1 MTRIYLDHAA
11 TTPLRPSV
19 ARVMAQVGLE
29 TPGNPSSPH
38 REGRSAR
45 AALEAARERLAEVLD
60 VPPGWVFFT
69 RGGTESDNLAVLGR
83 ARAETGGAIVISA
96 LEHSAVREAAA
107 HLAGAGRR
115 VVVLPVHS
123 SGEVDPVALEEALA
137 SPVPPSVLS
146 VQAVNSEVGLV
157 LELGPVLEGAA
168 SRGVPVHV
176 DAVQAM
182 GRIPLPKGA
191 ALLTLSAHKV
201 GGPRGMGVLVRDPS
215 VALHPL
221 HHGGA
226 QESGLR
232 PGTEDV
238 AGAVGTA
245 EAIRAAEEERPHEVE
260 RLGALRERLE
270 TALLGNVPG
279 LRIHGGEGARA
290 PHILGLGLPG
300 VPMDLLPG
308 ALDLEGIAASA
319 GSACRSGSTE
329 PSPTLLGLYGRAAAS
344 VAPVRLSLGRETTTG
359 EVEAAIP
366 RILGVFERVRA
377 GFGAG
382 SGGAG

>member
-1 MTRIYLDHAA
+1 MSRIYLDHAA
-11 TTPLRPSV
+11 TTTLRPSV
-19 ARVMAQVGLE
+19 ARVMEQVALE

-45 AALEAARERLAEVLD
+45 AALEAARGRLADVLD
-60 VPPGWVFFT
+60 VPPEWVFFT
-69 RGGTESDNLAVLGR
+69 RGGTESDNLAVEGR
-83 ARAETGGAIVISA
+83 ARAEPRGAIVLSA
-96 LEHSAVREAAA
+96 LEHSAVRETVA
-107 HLAGAGRR
+107 HLARTGRH
-115 VVVLPVHS
+115 VVELPVLP
-123 SGEVDPVALEEALA
+123 SGELDAAALDDALA
-137 SPVPPSVLS
+137 SPVPPAVIS
-146 VQAVNSEVGLV
+146 VQAVNSEIGLV
-157 LELGPVLEGAA
+157 LGLGPVLEGAA
-168 SRGVPVHV
+168 SRGVAVHV

-191 ALLTLSAHKV
+191 ALLSLSAHKV

-245 EAIRAAEEERPHEVE
+245 EAIRAAEEERPHEAE
-260 RLGALRERLE
+260 RLGALRKKLE
-270 TALLGNVPG
+270 TVLLGNVPG
-279 LRIHGGEGARA
+279 LRIHGREGARA

-319 GSACRSGSTE
+319 GSACRSGSME
-329 PSPTLLGLYGRAAAS
+329 PSPTLLGLYGRVAAA
-344 VAPVRLSLGRETTTG
+344 VAPVRFSLGRETTTE
-359 EVEAAIP
+359 EVEEAIP

-377 GFGAG
+377 GFGSAG
-382 SGGAG
+382 